1 MIPGKT
7 VNGSIPFNHTK
18 RGGNKTNMIESAK
31 LIGAGIATIG
41 LTGAAIA
48 SGIIFGNLIS
58 STSRNP
64 TLKSELFT
72 IAILGF
78 SLTEAVGLFSL
89 MMSFLILFAF

>member
-1 MIPGKT
+1 
-7 VNGSIPFNHTK
+7 
-18 RGGNKTNMIESAK
+18 MIESAK

-41 LTGAAIA
+41 LTGAAVA
-48 SGIIFGNLIS
+48 AGIIFGNLIS

-72 IAILGF
+72 MAILGF

-89 MMSFLILFAF
+89 MMSFLILFK